1 MYSWTQ
7 HYFQRTEFE
16 QESPVRAKMLLDRS
30 DPKRPGYLKIDLY
43 SFRSES
49 ALYFNDTYVKS
60 FLLDLCLI
68 SYTQSYCWKIGILI

>member
-16 QESPVRAKMLLDRS
+16 QESPVKAKMLLDRS
-30 DPKRPGYLKIDLY
+30 DPKRLGYLKIDLY

-49 ALYFNDTYVKS
+49 ALYFNNTYVKPFSWICASLAILS
-60 FLLDLCLI
+60 FTAEKLEF
-68 SYTQSYCWKIGILI
+68 